1 MKKLVFALAL
11 TLSAMAQPAAA
22 AVIHDL
28 DGVARD
34 MPAVNQWATS
44 PQQFGGDVTF
54 TARDP
59 STGQAGAYFGYT
71 GSFIFGDTVWSGTP
85 GAMVGYQSAVM
96 SFSFG
101 DPVSAF
107 LAELAMG
114 PIHGSPLALTAYN
127 ASGKLLETVSFTTGD
142 FASGFY
148 GFQRAT
154 NDISRIDVSGYY
166 FGVRNIE
173 TLTAVTSAVP
183 EPATWAMMIIGFG
196 GAGVLIRR
204 SRRSLAP
211 QLA

>member
-1 MKKLVFALAL
+1 MKTFAFALAL
-11 TLSAMAQPAAA
+11 AFSAMAQPAAA

-28 DGVARD
+28 DGVARN
-34 MPAVNQWATS
+34 MPAANQWATT

-54 TARDP
+54 TAHDP
-59 STGQAGAYFGYT
+59 TNGQAGAYYGYT
-71 GSFIFGDTVWSGTP
+71 GQFIFKDTVWSGTP

-107 LAELAMG
+107 LAELAV
-114 PIHGSPLALTAYN
+114 GSINGSTLALSAYN
-127 ASGKLLETVSFTTGD
+127 ASGKLLETVSFSAED

-148 GFQRAT
+148 GLQRAA

-173 TLTAVTSAVP
+173 TLTSVTSAVP
-183 EPATWAMMIIGFG
+183 EPATWAMMIVGFG

-211 QLA
+211 QIA